1 MSEDLEA
8 LLREHYRRAAE
19 GIVPDA
25 EVVERGRR
33 AVRPARA
40 RTWPRVLAAAAAIA
54 VVAAVTWGL
63 LRPVHRGAPPVTPP
77 APVTDVPP
85 TTAPSSPSTHPSRR
99 PAFSEPPVRPSPS
112 GEAPTQRPVRRRP
125 LPTSGRSVP

>member
-19 GIVPDA
+19 RIVPGADL
-25 EVVERGRR
+25 VERGR
-33 AVRPARA
+33 AARPSRA

-63 LRPVHRGAPPVTPP
+63 LRPAHRHETPATPP
-77 APVTDVPP
+77 APATRV
-85 TTAPSSPSTHPSRR
+85 
-99 PAFSEPPVRPSPS
+99 PSPS
-112 GEAPTQRPVRRRP
+112 VSPMPSRTGILPVPVPTRTSPRRHLETTAR
-125 LPTSGRSVP
+125 